1 MLWSR
6 KTAPVPQP
14 RAGRGDKRQRESL
27 SSSHEGPVQS
37 RLLHPLPTCQNE
49 GYPRVITSPN
59 QTLIIV
65 NARLPKGNL
74 AAGNAGGADGYRGVE
89 PEFRR
94 RPKKAVVRPVAS
106 PLRDGRFAASSGS
119 GVRERDAPDAV
130 VVPRHRVSPSA
141 SPMTGSSGVS
151 STPRLIGSITTP
163 SGILDHPLQWAIAHK
178 ADDDD

>member
-49 GYPRVITSPN
+49 GYPRVISSPN

-74 AAGNAGGADGYRGVE
+74 TAGNAGGADSYRGGWNRSSGVA
-89 PEFRR
+89 PKGCGPASGLAPSR
-94 RPKKAVVRPVAS
+94 RP
-106 PLRDGRFAASSGS
+106 LRGLLRVGGTGARCSRCGRRTPPPGLAFGEPDDRLQRGIQYAAAYRFNYYSLWN
-119 GVRERDAPDAV
+119 
-130 VVPRHRVSPSA
+130 
-141 SPMTGSSGVS
+141 TGSSAPVGNCAQ
-151 STPRLIGSITTP
+151 G
-163 SGILDHPLQWAIAHK
+163 G
-178 ADDDD
+178 

>member
-1 MLWSR
+1 MQAER
-6 KTAPVPQP
+6 TVTGGGGTGVPASPQ
-14 RAGRGDKRQRESL
+14 RA
-27 SSSHEGPVQS
+27 V
-37 RLLHPLPTCQNE
+37 
-49 GYPRVITSPN
+49 
-59 QTLIIV
+59 
-65 NARLPKGNL
+65 A
-74 AAGNAGGADGYRGVE
+74 
-89 PEFRR
+89 
-94 RPKKAVVRPVAS
+94 RPVAS